1 MPKNSA
7 DSEVSF
13 REYSSSSS
21 NEYDSSFSSE
31 DYELFADCKSKLL
44 RKNWEYKCFS
54 GDRVGKAYRGLA
66 SMTRKHKLCRD
77 WNELATWR
85 LQYPHAGLNGAY
97 CRFVFFGTRLSDL
110 WFLVNIS
117 FRNPDGDRKGPWCFT
132 IGGSWDHCR
141 IKRCW
146 FSNKNNEKVLFLYSH
161 AV

>member
-1 MPKNSA
+1 MSWIKLISSIPAWEASTFYSEQFLNHFDNFSRMKFYIFYFIYMMPKNSA
-7 DSEVSF
+7 DSDVTF
-13 REYSSSSS
+13 REYSSSS

-44 RKNWEYKCFS
+44 TKHWKYIICL

-97 CRFVFFGTRLSDL
+97 CRFVF
-110 WFLVNIS
+110 
-117 FRNPDGDRKGPWCFT
+117 
-132 IGGSWDHCR
+132 
-141 IKRCW
+141 
-146 FSNKNNEKVLFLYSH
+146 YSLKSILDK
-161 AV
+161 